1 MARAR
6 KTRVAVDSW
15 RRRALPELD
24 ERRCTGCG
32 WCVAACPVEC
42 LEMAGGMPFLA
53 QPAACASCGLCAD
66 ICPTQA
72 IAMIAERGA

>member
-15 RRRALPELD
+15 RRRALPVLD

-32 WCVAACPVEC
+32 WCAAVCPTDC
-42 LEMAGGMPFLA
+42 LAMDAGLPWLVR
-53 QPAACASCGLCAD
+53 PVDCVSCGLCAE
-66 ICPTQA
+66 ICPTDA
-72 IAMIAERGA
+72 IEMIGG